1 MVSPAKFS
9 SFNQI
14 DLITGAHAILMRLWG
29 EKSGPC
35 MQVLHAAFALGAFL
49 APLIAKPFITDIPD
63 TQENLNTSLVFN
75 ISCSNAWTSNCDN
88 ISSVECAC
96 IDSIA
101 EICSETSSAIV
112 VLSTTSNCSVIEE
125 QTDSITLKYGWAYW
139 ISALFFV
146 IPLLVFIYYSIRFDI
161 IPRFKTNR
169 NNDISKV
176 GRQTEE
182 SLETTKAE
190 ESPEGSQVE
199 LNEVA
204 AVDNEKLLEEDG
216 NIVVVKDSTSSKG
229 PVVLK
234 TYKYPAFFLLFWFML
249 FYVGSEV
256 SYGSLLFT
264 FSVKSQLQ
272 FDKQTAATV
281 TAVFWGLLMFM
292 RVFSILLVV
301 LKVRASVMMTLNVSG
316 SVTAIL
322 ILAIFPHNHI
332 SVWIASSLL
341 GASFSSVF
349 PMAMTWMSEHLPV
362 SGKAT
367 AVLNGGANIGDIVLP
382 SVIAAL
388 IGNVHPDYFVYSI
401 LTLITLSTT
410 LLVLL
415 FTMTFVYQRRHK
427 PHDKSLVGYNRLQI
441 DSGESLEN
449 GGLIS
454 SGVFEETEPT
464 ENEEATL

>member
-1 MVSPAKFS
+1 MVSHARVS
-9 SFNQI
+9 LVTLFNQI

-49 APLIAKPFITDIPD
+49 APLIAKPFITDIPE
-63 TQENLNTSLVFN
+63 TQENLNTFN

-88 ISSVECAC
+88 ISSIECAC
-96 IDSIA
+96 IGSIA
-101 EICSETSSAIV
+101 EICNETSSAIV
-112 VLSTTSNCSVIEE
+112 DIVFSTTSNCSVIEE

-146 IPLLVFIYYSIRFDI
+146 IPLLVFIYYSISYDV
-161 IPRFKTNR
+161 IPRFKNR
-169 NNDISKV
+169 KNDVIGKV
-176 GRQTEE
+176 DNE
-182 SLETTKAE
+182 SLESTKAE
-190 ESPEGSQVE
+190 GSPEGSQVE

-204 AVDNEKLLEEDG
+204 AVDNEKLLEEEDG
-216 NIVVVKDSTSSKG
+216 NIVVVKDSTSSKR

-234 TYKYPAFFLLFWFML
+234 TYKYPALFLLFWFMV
-249 FYVGSEV
+249 FYVGLEI

-281 TAVFWGLLMFM
+281 TAVFWGLFTFM

-332 SVWIASSLL
+332 AFWIASSLL
-341 GASFSSVF
+341 GASFASVF
-349 PMAMTWMSEHLPV
+349 PTAMTWMSEHLPV

-388 IGNVHPDYFVYSI
+388 IGKVHPDSFVYSV
-401 LTLITLSTT
+401 LTLIALSTT

-427 PHDKSLVGYNRLQI
+427 PHDKSVVGYNRLQI

-464 ENEEATL
+464 EKEDIL